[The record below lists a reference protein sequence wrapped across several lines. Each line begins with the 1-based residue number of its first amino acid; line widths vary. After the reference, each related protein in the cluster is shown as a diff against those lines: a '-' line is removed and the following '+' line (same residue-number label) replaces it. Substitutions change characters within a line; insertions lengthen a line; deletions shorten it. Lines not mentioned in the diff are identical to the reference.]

1 MAYEPITVTSIR
13 VHSVCKVY
21 EGRVAWWYLQ
31 EEAQVS
37 AALTLTVGVLKK
49 KPIIYFGGC
58 LIIYIYVCIYIYIY
72 IDIHIY
78 IYMVY
83 WAPKPCSKY

>member
-1 MAYEPITVTSIR
+1 MAYEPITVTSIK

-21 EGRVAWWYLQ
+21 EGCVAWWYLQ

-37 AALTLTVGVLKK
+37 AALTLTVGVLN
-49 KPIIYFGGC
+49 
-58 LIIYIYVCIYIYIY
+58 VCIYIY

>member
-21 EGRVAWWYLQ
+21 EGCVAWWYLQ

-49 KPIIYFGGC
+49 NYNLFWGVPY
-58 LIIYIYVCIYIYIY
+58 YIYICMY
-72 IDIHIY
+72 IY
-78 IYMVY
+78 I
-83 WAPKPCSKY
+83 

>member
-21 EGRVAWWYLQ
+21 EGCVAWWYLQ

-49 KPIIYFGGC
+49 KTIIYFGGC
-58 LIIYIYVCIYIYIY
+58 LIIYICMYIY

>member
-49 KPIIYFGGC
+49 TYNLFWGVPY
-58 LIIYIYVCIYIYIY
+58 YIYMYVYIY